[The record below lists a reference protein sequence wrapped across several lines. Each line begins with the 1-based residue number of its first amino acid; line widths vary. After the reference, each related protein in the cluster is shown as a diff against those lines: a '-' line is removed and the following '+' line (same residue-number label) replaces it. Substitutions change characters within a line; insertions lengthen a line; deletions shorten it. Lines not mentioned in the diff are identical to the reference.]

1 MSLTLLL
8 IGLLVFVLGLPWL
21 AVAVAMFVWGL
32 RSMGSALYAVLTH
45 SPRATQPPL
54 P

>member
-32 RSMGSALYAVLTH
+32 RALGSALYGLLMQT
-45 SPRATQPPL
+45 PRAPQPPL